1 MTLTTTYF
9 VDGVGSY
16 CNLGHLI
23 YFIKKRDINILLHL
37 NSYFNFNHLNYF
49 FYVHNIII
57 FHLKYY
63 QSVGPLNG
71 IWQRIKINT
80 CGLRCLLLSMVRAFR
95 SSGCA
100 LRECHKKEIIVKKP
114 NLCETNCIC
123 CYLCLL
129 LRKVL
134 NGITPG
140 RRRGIYLWKQ
150 VSAVLMFHV
159 FIWMPD
165 CRSSGII

>member
-1 MTLTTTYF
+1 MI
-9 VDGVGSY
+9 
-16 CNLGHLI
+16 LI
-23 YFIKKRDINILLHL
+23 TIILLHI
-37 NSYFNFNHLNYF
+37 S
-49 FYVHNIII
+49 ISIIWII
-57 FHLKYY
+57 FSTFSYCFCY
-63 QSVGPLNG
+63 FSF
-71 IWQRIKINT
+71 KILTT
-80 CGLRCLLLSMVRAFR
+80 CGTIWHTENLSRKQLLIIKSFLALWYRHFLAENRDYRSTRILHLRCLWRVRFAR
-95 SSGCA
+95 AAVLCA
-100 LRECHKKEIIVKKP
+100 SRVSQKRIIVKKP